1 MIVNQ
6 KELAEAFSLSPGRIR
21 QLVLEG
27 LPKAER
33 GKYDLAVCI
42 KWFIDYKLEKAAGP
56 LASTDVNE
64 ARKKLY
70 DAQVVK
76 TELETSRIK
85 RETIPADEHLIDL
98 NQLGVMFS
106 SGLDAIGGRLAS
118 QLAGMNDPAVISE
131 HLTVEVAAIRE
142 SVADAITA
150 YSSTVSN
157 G

>member
-1 MIVNQ
+1 METGTQ
-6 KELAEAFSLSPGRIR
+6 LLATLLGLDKSRIA
-21 QLVLEG
+21 QLVALG
-27 LPKAER
+27 MPKIAR
-33 GKYDLAVCI
+33 GKFDAPACVQWY
-42 KWFIDYKLEKAAGP
+42 IDFKVKGNDKPE
-56 LASTDVNE
+56 STDVNE

-85 RETIPADEHLIDL
+85 RETIPADEHMIDMS
-98 NQLGVMFS
+98 QLGVMFS

-118 QLAGMNDPAVISE
+118 QLAGMTDPAEISE
-131 HLTVEVAAIRE
+131 HLTTETNAIRE

-150 YSSTVSN
+150 YSGTVSS